1 MNTLSCVLVYNFE
14 DVKWDYMAGREK
26 LNNIAKS
33 FVKRAEHSQ
42 QHSTIRARKVLIH
55 GSPIHQKSRDICR
68 NLHDVSGVKLQ
79 IPRVMS
85 APVHSRT
92 RSSFLKPTNSGI
104 EKHIRRIRSANV
116 RSNLDENHH
125 RKIEELPN
133 INSNINSRA
142 ENTSVNSS
150 LHLGLS
156 LYNSDPNISKKPKST
171 LRCQSAPTQ
180 RHVSIKKE
188 LSTSSCNFASLPQNK
203 MIPKRN
209 TWLKRPT
216 TAHLGKQVGNTGL
229 EDIKI
234 RTYYSQLEFEERL
247 KSAS

>member
-14 DVKWDYMAGREK
+14 DVNWDYVAGREK

-33 FVKRAEHSQ
+33 FVKRVEHSK

-55 GSPIHQKSRDICR
+55 GSPLHQKSRDICR
-68 NLHDVSGVKLQ
+68 DLHDVSGVKLQ

-85 APVHSRT
+85 APIHSRT
-92 RSSFLKPTNSGI
+92 SSSFLKQTNNGI
-104 EKHIRRIRSANV
+104 EKHIRRIRSANF
-116 RSNLDENHH
+116 RSNLDENH
-125 RKIEELPN
+125 RQIEELPHL
-133 INSNINSRA
+133 NSNINSRA
-142 ENTSVNSS
+142 ENTSLNSS

-156 LYNSDPNISKKPKST
+156 LYNQDPNISKKPKSA
-171 LRCQSAPTQ
+171 LRCQSAPSQ
-180 RHVSIKKE
+180 CHVPNKKE
-188 LSTSSCNFASLPQNK
+188 LKTSSCSFASLPQNK

-209 TWLKRPT
+209 TWLKRPA
-216 TAHLGKQVGNTGL
+216 TAHLGKQVGNTDI

-247 KSAS
+247 KSTN